1 MSYVRQLLLSLRMLW
16 EELHYGVSSRM
27 REVVCLI
34 VAILLCGCNRSL
46 LYGKDQRHPGDSH
59 NKLAT
64 MGNSLWKKS
73 TLPSIPLANWCMA
86 LGIPSSR

>member
-1 MSYVRQLLLSLRMLW
+1 MSCVRQLLLSLRILW

-46 LYGKDQRHPGDSH
+46 L
-59 NKLAT
+59 
-64 MGNSLWKKS
+64 
-73 TLPSIPLANWCMA
+73 
-86 LGIPSSR
+86 